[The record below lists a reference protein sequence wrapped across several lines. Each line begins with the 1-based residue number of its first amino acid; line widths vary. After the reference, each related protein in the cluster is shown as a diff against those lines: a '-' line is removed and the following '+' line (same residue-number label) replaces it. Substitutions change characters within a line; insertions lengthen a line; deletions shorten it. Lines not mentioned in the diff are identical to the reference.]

1 MKKATSEQVFEK
13 LQAQLKKNRN
23 GAIKFE
29 LSGFEII
36 VKQNNVVGNILE
48 EWLDKWMT
56 EMGFSHDYNHAQS
69 APDFWLDIDNHD
81 TEWLEIKAFTGSPN
95 FDIANMMSYIT
106 EVIEKPW
113 KLHSKYLCLKYKM
126 DEDTGIVTVSDVWL
140 KSVWEISCPSA
151 KWAVKVQ
158 DKKGVIYNLR
168 PATWYSTSTSYPIF
182 KCLEH
187 FLSALDYVLK
197 TYSPT
202 AKIGMTWRKDVVK
215 AYQKHFGQT
224 LDIPLWQ
231 DIAEQYAEKNEK

>member
-1 MKKATSEQVFEK
+1 MKIEK
-13 LQAQLKKNRN
+13 LFNIIQENILNVVHFDSKVKVGSFDISIGQN
-23 GAIKFE
+23 
-29 LSGFEII
+29 EII
-36 VKQNNVVGNILE
+36 TYIIK

-56 EMGFSHDYNHAQS
+56 ESGVSHDYNHAQS
-69 APDFWLDIDNHD
+69 YPDFWLDVNNHD

-126 DEDTGIVTVSDVWL
+126 DEESGIVTVSDAWL
-140 KSVWEISCPSA
+140 KSVWEISCPSS

-168 PATWYSTSTSYPIF
+168 PASWYSKSTQYPIF
-182 KCLEH
+182 QSLER

-202 AKIGMTWRKDVVK
+202 AKIGMTWRKDVIK
-215 AYQKHFGQT
+215 AYKKQYGKT

-231 DIAEQYAEKNEK
+231 DIAELYAEREKE

>member
-13 LQAQLKKNRN
+13 LQEQLKKNRN

-29 LSGFEII
+29 LSDFEII

-69 APDFWLDIDNHD
+69 APDFWLDTDNHD
-81 TEWLEIKAFTGSPN
+81 TEWLEIKAFTASPN

-106 EVIEKPW
+106 EVLEKPW

-126 DEDTGIVTVSDVWL
+126 DEETGIVTVSNAWL
-140 KSVWEISCPSA
+140 KSVWEISSPSA

-158 DKKGVIYNLR
+158 EKKGMIYNLR
-168 PATWYSTSTSYPIF
+168 PATWYSQSTQYHVF
-182 KCLEH
+182 QNLEH

-197 TYSPT
+197 TYPST
-202 AKIGMTWRKDVVK
+202 ARIGMTWRKDIIK
-215 AYQKHFGQT
+215 AYKKHFGKT

-231 DIAEQYAEKNEK
+231 DIAEQYAAKEKE

>member
-13 LQAQLKKNRN
+13 LQKQLKKNNN

-29 LSGFEII
+29 LSDFEII

-56 EMGFSHDYNHAQS
+56 GMGFSHDYNHTQS
-69 APDFWLDIDNHD
+69 SPDFWLDVDNHD
-81 TEWLEIKAFTGSPN
+81 KEWLEIKAFTSSPN

-113 KLHSKYLCLKYKM
+113 KLHSKYLCLKYEM
-126 DEDTGIVTVSDVWL
+126 NEETGIVTICNAWL

-158 DKKGVIYNLR
+158 DKKGVIYNIR
-168 PATWYSTSTSYPIF
+168 PATWYSSSASYPIF
-182 KCLEH
+182 QCLEH

-202 AKIGMTWRKDVVK
+202 AKIGMTWRKDIIK
-215 AYQKHFGQT
+215 SYKKHFNKT

-231 DIAEQYAEKNEK
+231 DIAELYDKNE

>member
-1 MKKATSEQVFEK
+1 MKIEK
-13 LQAQLKKNRN
+13 LFNIIQENILNVVHFDSKVKVGSFDISIGQN
-23 GAIKFE
+23 
-29 LSGFEII
+29 EII
-36 VKQNNVVGNILE
+36 TYIIK

-56 EMGFSHDYNHAQS
+56 ESGFSHDYNHAQS
-69 APDFWLDIDNHD
+69 SPDFWLDVDNHD

-126 DEDTGIVTVSDVWL
+126 DEESGIVTVSDAWL
-140 KSVWEISCPSA
+140 KSVWEISCPSS

-168 PATWYSTSTSYPIF
+168 PATWYSKSTQYPIF
-182 KCLEH
+182 QSLEH

-202 AKIGMTWRKDVVK
+202 AKIGMTWRKDVIK
-215 AYQKHFGQT
+215 AYKKQYGKT

-231 DIAEQYAEKNEK
+231 DIAELYAEREKE

>member
-1 MKKATSEQVFEK
+1 MKIEK
-13 LQAQLKKNRN
+13 LFNIIQENILNVVHFDSKVKVGSFDISIGQN
-23 GAIKFE
+23 
-29 LSGFEII
+29 EII
-36 VKQNNVVGNILE
+36 TYIIK

-56 EMGFSHDYNHAQS
+56 ESGFSHDYNHAQS
-69 APDFWLDIDNHD
+69 SPDFWLDVDNHD

-126 DEDTGIVTVSDVWL
+126 DEESGIVTVSDVWL
-140 KSVWEISCPSA
+140 KSVWEISCPSS

-168 PATWYSTSTSYPIF
+168 PATWYSLSTQYPIF
-182 KCLEH
+182 QSLEH

-202 AKIGMTWRKDVVK
+202 AKIGMTWRKDVIK
-215 AYQKHFGQT
+215 AYKKHFGKT

-231 DIAEQYAEKNEK
+231 DIAELYSEREKE

>member
-13 LQAQLKKNRN
+13 LQKQLKKNRN

-29 LSGFEII
+29 LSDFEII

-56 EMGFSHDYNHAQS
+56 EMGFCHDYNHAQS
-69 APDFWLDIDNHD
+69 APDFWLDSDNHD

-106 EVIEKPW
+106 EVVEKPW

-126 DEDTGIVTVSDVWL
+126 DEESGIVTVSDAWL
-140 KSVWEISCPSA
+140 KSVWEISCPSS

-168 PATWYSTSTSYPIF
+168 PAVWYSQATQYPVF
-182 KCLEH
+182 QSLEH

-202 AKIGMTWRKDVVK
+202 AKIGMTWRKDVIK
-215 AYQKHFGQT
+215 AYKKHFGKT

-231 DIAEQYAEKNEK
+231 DIAEMYAEREKE